1 MQRTKGAARVAI
13 VSVLFLVLSM
23 VSVSAAHTIRIPA
36 ASSSSSGIN
45 FSGGTY
51 ADTTF
56 EDVVYVSVDFLGELF
71 AAKPRWEPAAQQ
83 MRLRDTRGRDWV
95 FTLDN
100 PFVAVTTPG
109 GKADTYNLTYP
120 VRRGPER
127 VYLPLH
133 PVLRLLR
140 SRFGIDLPLVPS
152 EGAAG
157 AAAGK
162 SMPSGS
168 GSIKV
173 PITAPLPRAGGSR
186 TTPGRITGVTLEET
200 PDGTVLRIE
209 TPIRGPDGEPA
220 AQFQGVLTRP
230 HFLVRAFG
238 GTLAPDLPRRLE
250 GEGGVQSVELRQQG
264 KTAQF
269 TIRLRGSRD
278 SVELAQ
284 DSAGW
289 RVTVRRPSAEPTTA
303 RGTIIVD
310 AGHGGTDPGAMMK
323 GAQEAAINLAVAK
336 ELRRELQERGYRVLL
351 TREDDTF
358 KTLPE
363 RPKFASDSAGDLFIS
378 LHCNSLAGTASRLQ
392 GVTGHVAY
400 ILREAESEEDK
411 AIARRENKA
420 IEEQNGK
427 AKKTEISPLDWI
439 LLEHQ
444 LNLYSKQSESLAE
457 SIIKNFAG
465 FDIPKYTTGA
475 RQAGFFVLVGAYM
488 PAVLFEMGFIT
499 HDHDREVLSSRDG
512 QREIAQRL
520 GVAIDAFQKQ
530 RNNGQ

>member
-1 MQRTKGAARVAI
+1 MFRLSPFRTLLAALAVA
-13 VSVLFLVLSM
+13 
-23 VSVSAAHTIRIPA
+23 A
-36 ASSSSSGIN
+36 ASAVPATAAVTLPALRSTETP
-45 FSGGTY
+45 FAGGTF

-56 EDVVYVSVDFLGELF
+56 EDVAYVSAEFLGELF

-83 MRLRDTRGRDWV
+83 MRLRDAKGREWV

-100 PFVAVTTPG
+100 PFVAVTAPG
-109 GKADTYNLTYP
+109 GKTDTYNLTYP

-140 SRFGIDLPLVPS
+140 VRFGIDLPLRPVSGPGAGAKPVAVP
-152 EGAAG
+152 AG
-157 AAAGK
+157 AARK
-162 SMPSGS
+162 PSG
-168 GSIKV
+168 
-173 PITAPLPRAGGSR
+173 T
-186 TTPGRITGVTLEET
+186 ITGLTLEET
-200 PDGTVLRIE
+200 ADGTVLRIE
-209 TPIRGPDGEPA
+209 TPGGRGKAAGPA
-220 AQFQGVLTRP
+220 FQGVLTRP
-230 HFLVRAFG
+230 HYLVRAFG
-238 GTLAPDLPRRLE
+238 ATLDADLPRRLE
-250 GEGGVQSVELRQQG
+250 GEGAIQSVEARQQG

-269 TIRLRGSRD
+269 TVRLRGSRD
-278 SVELAQ
+278 SVELSQ
-284 DSAGW
+284 DSTGW
-289 RVTVRRPSAEPTTA
+289 RVTVRRPAPEATSA

-336 ELRRELQERGYRVLL
+336 ELRRELQDRGYKVLL

-378 LHCNSLAGTASRLQ
+378 LHCNSLAGTASKLAS
-392 GVTGHVAY
+392 VTGHVAY

-420 IEEQNGK
+420 IEDQNGK

-499 HDHDREVLSSRDG
+499 HERDREVLSSREG
-512 QREIAQRL
+512 QREIARRL
-520 GVAIDAFQKQ
+520 GVAIDAFQRQ
-530 RNNGQ
+530 RNKGNE